1 MKKLSIIFMCALVTM
16 ISCTKSKEVHPE
28 IGDGNDEIL
37 TVGVKD
43 IHVEYYRTD
52 MERLEKVYFYYR
64 LASLP
69 EGPQYYNSAEMTK
82 REKHFEMTLTD
93 LLPDTLYYYYY
104 LMTDDSGG
112 PGIQTG
118 SKTFRT
124 MAPGL
129 PEPPT
134 PPSVELPTVVT
145 MEVSEI
151 TNNSAMCGGDVTNDG
166 GAEITE
172 RGICWST
179 NENPTLND
187 NHIAV
192 GNGIGTFTETI
203 DGLEASTTYHVRA
216 YATNEAGTTYGL
228 DKEFATVAA
237 SGSSPVGA
245 IDGLF
250 SINGNGDQ
258 VYFSQGNLQY
268 QASTNTWRFAE
279 HQWDYVGTH
288 INVYAGSYGGNI
300 DGSDNLEASAN
311 YNGWI
316 DIYNWGTSGYSHGSY
331 LYHPW
336 DVGGGPSS
344 YNAYGGNQYNLYD
357 QTGQADWGYNAIS
370 NGGNI
375 ENQWRTLR
383 VEEWDYVLNIR
394 TTPSGVRFVR
404 ANVNGVNGM
413 VLFPDNW
420 NSSLYVLNNINFT
433 GETNYN
439 ENTIS
444 ESDWNAVLEP
454 NGVVFLPAGGVRE
467 ATGTSLGGLDTAG
480 WYWSSSCRSS
490 GYAYHAFFSWKS
502 VSVST
507 DFAVEMF
514 HGHTVRLVQNAN
526 E

>member
-1 MKKLSIIFMCALVTM
+1 MKKLSIILFSILLTLAA
-16 ISCTKSKEVHPE
+16 CTKSKEVHPE
-28 IGDGNDEIL
+28 LGDGNDEIL

-64 LASLP
+64 LAALP

-104 LMTDDSGG
+104 LMTDDSGR

-250 SINGNGDQ
+250 SINANGDQ

-279 HQWDYVGTH
+279 NQFDFVGGKDDYNGGLYG
-288 INVYAGSYGGNI
+288 NVYEGGEKC
-300 DGSDNLEASAN
+300 DNKLISSN
-311 YNGWI
+311 YEGWI
-316 DIYNWGTSGYSHGSY
+316 DLFNWGTSGYNHGANY
-331 LYHPW
+331 YQPWNIGGNTNDYHPYGCSNCNLF
-336 DVGGGPSS
+336 D
-344 YNAYGGNQYNLYD
+344 YN
-357 QTGQADWGYNAIS
+357 GQADWGYNAIS
-370 NGGNI
+370 NGGNV
-375 ENQWRTLR
+375 ENLWRTLTF
-383 VEEWDYVLNIR
+383 EEWE
-394 TTPSGVRFVR
+394 
-404 ANVNGVNGM
+404 
-413 VLFPDNW
+413 
-420 NSSLYVLNNINFT
+420 YVLNNRLTNSGSRYVKAKVNDVNGIILLPDSWQNVFYSFNGINQ
-433 GETNYN
+433 GDANYEDNSILESVWKET
-439 ENTIS
+439 
-444 ESDWNAVLEP
+444 LEF
-454 NGVVFLPAGGVRE
+454 NGAVFLPA
-467 ATGTSLGGLDTAG
+467 AG
-480 WYWSSSCRSS
+480 WRQRFNDQLAGLGMSGVYWSSTRCSS
-490 GYAYHAFFSWKS
+490 TTAYRIAYSKDNLNSFNWEFYFS
-502 VSVST
+502 VS
-507 DFAVEMF
+507 
-514 HGHTVRLVQNAN
+514 VRLVQNAN